1 MKVARGRSRI
11 GVRSYVGANNPIAA
25 QEEGF
30 ETVYTVAPG
39 VLTIESAAD
48 ISAQVPDVGN
58 ETSNIVDAGPA
69 WNPPNSGSDKPGPV
83 AHPYP
88 RPGARSC
95 TYRQKEEEAQGG
107 SGAGVGSKDK
117 VRVASAQVLPVPIM
131 GLLLLGLSGATLQ
144 AYMSSA
150 DSAFVVAFGAGAA
163 FTAWKLLELRAEFLL
178 DSDKT

>member
-48 ISAQVPDVGN
+48 ISSQVPDVGN
-58 ETSNIVDAGPA
+58 ETSNIVDAGPS
-69 WNPPNSGSDKPGPV
+69 WNPPNPGSDKPGPI

-95 TYRQKEEEAQGG
+95 TSRQKEEEAQGG
-107 SGAGVGSKDK
+107 SGAGIGKDK
-117 VRVASAQVLPVPIM
+117 VRVASTQVLPVPVM

-150 DSAFVVAFGAGAA
+150 DSSFVVAFGAGAA